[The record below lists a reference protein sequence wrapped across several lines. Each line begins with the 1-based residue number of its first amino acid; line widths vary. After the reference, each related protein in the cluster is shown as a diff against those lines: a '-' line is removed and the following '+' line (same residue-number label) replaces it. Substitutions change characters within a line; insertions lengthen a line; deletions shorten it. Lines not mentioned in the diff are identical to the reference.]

1 MFAVEHRYYGCH
13 NLSSCPV
20 PSFAS
25 PDDLRFLSSA
35 QALEDLAHFVGYATA
50 AYNLTGCQWVAWG
63 GRCCCPL
70 CLRPLCLALVL
81 QAAATRALNPVFW
94 PLQLPR
100 NAGWLAAFKVSPP
113 CARRRGLQRPRSHR
127 G

>member
-1 MFAVEHRYYGCH
+1 MEWLEETGAIMFAVEHRYYGCH

-70 CLRPLCLALVL
+70 CPRPFFLALVL
-81 QAAATRALNPVFW
+81 QAAATRAPHTKPCVLALAVT
-94 PLQLPR
+94 QEC
-100 NAGWLAAFKVSPP
+100 WLAGCV
-113 CARRRGLQRPRSHR
+113 
-127 G
+127 